1 MFMTAADYRDS
12 LRQYSPRVYCE
23 GELVESVADEARFLP
38 GIDAVGVTYDYAL
51 EADYHPLMV
60 AEQHTT
66 GKDVN
71 RMLHICRTPQDLIN
85 KLEAVR
91 LMCRE
96 VGCAQRYLTH
106 DALNAIF
113 QATYRMDEDKGTDY
127 HQRFL
132 NYLHKVQDEDLTLGV
147 AMTDGKGDRS
157 LRPHKQINVDSYV
170 HVKERREDGIVLRGV
185 KAIITG
191 APYMHEYLIMPCRN
205 MIEADTDFAI
215 CCAVPIDADGI
226 TNVSRPAGRPGEA
239 DAKFSAKY
247 GQTTGVAIFDDV
259 FVPWDRVFMDGEWEH
274 SQFLISTYATH
285 HRHSCIGAR
294 AGFGDLL
301 IGAGVLMSETN
312 GLSVEDTPHL
322 RDGMVDLIKIVEGF
336 YACGVAASVYGFA
349 DPAGSFQPDG
359 VFANV
364 GKLMLATQIYDM
376 HRIAHEVS
384 GGLIVALPGPDEDH
398 NPETAGDLAAMLQ
411 TRPDIPHQRR
421 ADVARLMED
430 LTASK
435 AGTWMSVISLHGGGS
450 PAAMKR
456 EIYRYY
462 PIEERKE
469 LVEKLL
475 DRGVVA
481 ENGKRVSKQPGRC
494 CPVGCQV
501 PETPQL
507 DYQPDDTPKLG
518 KLDPAAE

>member
-1 MFMTAADYRDS
+1 MFMTAADYRES

-23 GELVESVADEARFLP
+23 GDLVECVADEARFMP

-51 EADYHPLMV
+51 EPDYQPLMV

-66 GKDVN
+66 GNDVN

-113 QATYRMDEDKGTDY
+113 QATYRMDEDKGTNY

-157 LRPHKQINVDSYV
+157 LRPHKQINSDSYV
-170 HVKERREDGIVLRGV
+170 HVKERRADGVVLRGA

-191 APYMHEYLIMPCRN
+191 APYMHEYLVMPCRN
-205 MIEADTDFAI
+205 MIEADKDFAI

-226 TNVSRPAGRPGEA
+226 TIVSRPAGRPGEA

-285 HRHSCIGAR
+285 HRHSCI
-294 AGFGDLL
+294 LSL
-301 IGAGVLMSETN
+301 I
-312 GLSVEDTPHL
+312 H
-322 RDGMVDLIKIVEGF
+322 I
-336 YACGVAASVYGFA
+336 
-349 DPAGSFQPDG
+349 
-359 VFANV
+359 
-364 GKLMLATQIYDM
+364 
-376 HRIAHEVS
+376 
-384 GGLIVALPGPDEDH
+384 
-398 NPETAGDLAAMLQ
+398 
-411 TRPDIPHQRR
+411 
-421 ADVARLMED
+421 
-430 LTASK
+430 
-435 AGTWMSVISLHGGGS
+435 
-450 PAAMKR
+450 
-456 EIYRYY
+456 
-462 PIEERKE
+462 
-469 LVEKLL
+469 
-475 DRGVVA
+475 
-481 ENGKRVSKQPGRC
+481 
-494 CPVGCQV
+494 
-501 PETPQL
+501 
-507 DYQPDDTPKLG
+507 
-518 KLDPAAE
+518 

>member
-23 GELVESVADEARFLP
+23 GELVESVADEARFMP

-51 EADYHPLMV
+51 EADYHPLMI

-170 HVKERREDGIVLRGV
+170 HVKERREDGIVLRGA

-191 APYMHEYLIMPCRN
+191 APYMHEYLVMPCRN
-205 MIEADTDFAI
+205 MIEADKDFAI

-226 TNVSRPAGRPGEA
+226 TIVSRPAGRAGEA

-247 GQTTGVAIFDDV
+247 GQTTGVAI
-259 FVPWDRVFMDGEWEH
+259 
-274 SQFLISTYATH
+274 
-285 HRHSCIGAR
+285 
-294 AGFGDLL
+294 
-301 IGAGVLMSETN
+301 
-312 GLSVEDTPHL
+312 
-322 RDGMVDLIKIVEGF
+322 
-336 YACGVAASVYGFA
+336 
-349 DPAGSFQPDG
+349 
-359 VFANV
+359 
-364 GKLMLATQIYDM
+364 
-376 HRIAHEVS
+376 
-384 GGLIVALPGPDEDH
+384 
-398 NPETAGDLAAMLQ
+398 
-411 TRPDIPHQRR
+411 
-421 ADVARLMED
+421 
-430 LTASK
+430 
-435 AGTWMSVISLHGGGS
+435 
-450 PAAMKR
+450 
-456 EIYRYY
+456 
-462 PIEERKE
+462 
-469 LVEKLL
+469 
-475 DRGVVA
+475 
-481 ENGKRVSKQPGRC
+481 
-494 CPVGCQV
+494 
-501 PETPQL
+501 
-507 DYQPDDTPKLG
+507 
-518 KLDPAAE
+518 